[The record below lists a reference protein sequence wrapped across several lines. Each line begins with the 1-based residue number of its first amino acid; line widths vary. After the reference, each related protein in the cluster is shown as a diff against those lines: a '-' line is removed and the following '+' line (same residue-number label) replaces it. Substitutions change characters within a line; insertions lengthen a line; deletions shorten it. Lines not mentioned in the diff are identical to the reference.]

1 LSSVLEIRGSL
12 AHSENDNAGGRTY
25 GEADVRAYIA
35 DKRAEE
41 PDDKTGGTGDPAV
54 DLGAVADAMAGADQG
69 TIDGWPRLICGGLP
83 NSPLRMRTCG
93 PQSTPAQL
101 SSTQRFRSDSD
112 IPCSRGWSYGR
123 NLAPMSG
130 TTGPRATL

>member
-1 LSSVLEIRGSL
+1 M
-12 AHSENDNAGGRTY
+12 HSENDNAGGRRY

-35 DKRAEE
+35 DKRGEE
-41 PDDKTGGTGDPAV
+41 PDDKTGGTGDAAV

-69 TIDGWPRLICGGLP
+69 TIDGWRAETDLWRAAELAAADAD
-83 NSPLRMRTCG
+83 LL

-112 IPCSRGWSYGR
+112 IPCSRG
-123 NLAPMSG
+123 
-130 TTGPRATL
+130 